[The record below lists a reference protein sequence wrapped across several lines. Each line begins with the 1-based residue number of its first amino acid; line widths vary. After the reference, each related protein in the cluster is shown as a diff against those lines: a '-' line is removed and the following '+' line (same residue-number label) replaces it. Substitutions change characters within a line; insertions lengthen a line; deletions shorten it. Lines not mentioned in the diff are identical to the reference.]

1 MHLLIK
7 ENHMRFNPL
16 VYRFLFV
23 LLTLVLSSVS
33 EVSAQDSQSQ
43 TPTFRAEVEVVNVLC
58 TVRKKDRYITDLT
71 RENFEIFE
79 DGVKQEIQYFG
90 LEAGEDAQPLNVV
103 LLIDTSGS
111 VKDKLFFEQEAA
123 NVFLQETLRKNKD
136 LAAVVQFD
144 SEINLAQDFTYDL
157 RLLENS
163 IEDIRAGGA
172 TKLYDAI
179 YLAVDELL
187 RHEVGRRLMVVLSDG
202 DDTQS
207 VTKDDDAIKLAQEHD
222 VLIFGVG
229 IKGGRSRANFGK
241 LKEFSRETG
250 GLFFNSKARLDQ
262 LEQAFRKINQA
273 IKSQYSIGY
282 VSSNPQ
288 KDNAFREIVIKVAG
302 KGLKVSHR
310 KGYYAEKS
318 GS

>member
-1 MHLLIK
+1 MRRNLLIV
-7 ENHMRFNPL
+7 RVL
-16 VYRFLFV
+16 FL
-23 LLTLVLSSVS
+23 LLTLVWSSPYS
-33 EVSAQDSQSQ
+33 VSAQDSDS
-43 TPTFRAEVEVVNVLC
+43 PTFRAEVEVVNILC
-58 TVRKKDRYITDLT
+58 TVRKGNRYITDLT
-71 RENFEIFE
+71 KENFEVFE

-179 YLAVDELL
+179 FLAVDELL
-187 RHEVGRRLMVVLSDG
+187 RHEVGRRLLVILSDG

-207 VTKDDDAIKLAQEHD
+207 VTKDDDAIKLSQEHD
-222 VLIFGVG
+222 VLIFGIG

-241 LKEFSRETG
+241 LKEFARETG
-250 GLFFNSKARLDQ
+250 GLFFNSKARLDE

-282 VSSNPQ
+282 VSSNAR
-288 KDNAFREIVIKVAG
+288 KDDSFREIVVKVAG

-318 GS
+318 EP

>member
-1 MHLLIK
+1 MIFNRMISRIMQVLILLA
-7 ENHMRFNPL
+7 
-16 VYRFLFV
+16 FLAIPD
-23 LLTLVLSSVS
+23 TSAQP
-33 EVSAQDSQSQ
+33 SAQDPRG
-43 TPTFRAEVEVVNVLC
+43 PTFRTEVEVVNILC
-58 TVRKKDRYITDLT
+58 TVRKKDRYVTDLVK
-71 RENFEIFE
+71 EDFEVFE
-79 DGVKQEIQYFG
+79 DGAKQEIQYFG

-123 NVFLQETLRKNKD
+123 YVFLKETLRKNKD

-187 RHEVGRRLMVVLSDG
+187 RHEIGRRLLVILSDG

-207 VTKDDDAIKLAQEHD
+207 ITKDDEAIRLSQEHD
-222 VLIFGVG
+222 VLIFGIG

-241 LKEFSRETG
+241 LKEFARETG
-250 GLFFNSKARLDQ
+250 GLFFNSKVSLDE
-262 LEQAFRKINQA
+262 LEEAFSKINQA

-282 VSSNPQ
+282 VTNNPS
-288 KDNAFREIVIKVAG
+288 KDNAFREIEVKVQG
-302 KGLKVSHR
+302 RGLKVSHR
-310 KGYYAEKS
+310 KGYYAGKS
-318 GS
+318 GQ

>member
-1 MHLLIK
+1 MQFDVAIIRILFSLIILDLLS
-7 ENHMRFNPL
+7 PSG
-16 VYRFLFV
+16 V
-23 LLTLVLSSVS
+23 L
-33 EVSAQDSQSQ
+33 AQDSQA
-43 TPTFRAEVEVVNVLC
+43 PVFRAEVEVVNILC
-58 TVRKKDRYITDLT
+58 TVRRKDRYITDLNK
-71 RENFEIFE
+71 EDFEVSE

-144 SEINLAQDFTYDL
+144 SEINLVQDFTYDL

-179 YLAVDELL
+179 WLAVDELL
-187 RHEVGRRLMVVLSDG
+187 RYEVGRRLLVVLSDG

-207 VTKDDDAIKLAQEHD
+207 ITKDDDAIQLAQEHD
-222 VLIFGVG
+222 VLIFGIG

-241 LKEFSRETG
+241 LKEFARETG
-250 GLFFNSKARLDQ
+250 GMFFNSKARLDE
-262 LEQAFRKINQA
+262 LEQAFRQINLA

-282 VSSNPQ
+282 VSSNPRN
-288 KDNAFREIVIKVAG
+288 DNSFREIVVKVKD

-310 KGYYAEKS
+310 KGYYAEKPRP
-318 GS
+318 

>member
-1 MHLLIK
+1 MRRNLLIV
-7 ENHMRFNPL
+7 RVLFLLLAL
-16 VYRFLFV
+16 VWSSPYR
-23 LLTLVLSSVS
+23 
-33 EVSAQDSQSQ
+33 VSAQDSDS
-43 TPTFRAEVEVVNVLC
+43 PTFRAEVEVVNILC
-58 TVRKKDRYITDLT
+58 TVRKGNRYITDLT
-71 RENFEIFE
+71 KENFEVFE

-179 YLAVDELL
+179 FLAVDELL
-187 RHEVGRRLMVVLSDG
+187 RHEVGRRLLVILSDG

-207 VTKDDDAIKLAQEHD
+207 VTKDDDAIKLSQEHD
-222 VLIFGVG
+222 VLIFGIG

-241 LKEFSRETG
+241 LNEFARETG
-250 GLFFNSKARLDQ
+250 GLFFNSKARLDE

-282 VSSNPQ
+282 VSSNAR
-288 KDNAFREIVIKVAG
+288 KDDSFREIVVKVAG

-318 GS
+318 EP

>member
-1 MHLLIK
+1 
-7 ENHMRFNPL
+7 
-16 VYRFLFV
+16 
-23 LLTLVLSSVS
+23 
-33 EVSAQDSQSQ
+33 
-43 TPTFRAEVEVVNVLC
+43 VVNILC
-58 TVRKKDRYITDLT
+58 TVRKRDRYITDLT
-71 RENFEIFE
+71 KENFEVFE

-179 YLAVDELL
+179 WLAVDELL
-187 RHEVGRRLMVVLSDG
+187 RHEVGRRLLVILSDG

-207 VTKDDDAIKLAQEHD
+207 VTKDDDAIKLSQEHD
-222 VLIFGVG
+222 VLIFGIG

-241 LKEFSRETG
+241 LKEFARETG
-250 GLFFNSKARLDQ
+250 GLFFNSKARLDE

-282 VSSNPQ
+282 VSSNAR
-288 KDNAFREIVIKVAG
+288 KDDSFREIVVKVAG

-318 GS
+318 KP